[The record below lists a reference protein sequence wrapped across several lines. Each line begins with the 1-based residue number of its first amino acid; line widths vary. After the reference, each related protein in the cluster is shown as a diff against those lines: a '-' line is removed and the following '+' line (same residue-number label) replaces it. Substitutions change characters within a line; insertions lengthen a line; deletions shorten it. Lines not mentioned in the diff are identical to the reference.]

1 MKEPDFDALYRE
13 LGMPEG
19 GTLEALKQRYRRRVA
34 QWHPDRDLGAVQG
47 QERLKALNLRYSAL
61 LEYHRQHGHLPPA
74 PRASPPPAR
83 GSVGHGSVGH
93 GSDGHGSDGRVPEA
107 HPRDAATSH
116 PRRPIAWLL
125 VALAAGGTWLL
136 WPRGEAPAPSASE
149 LTQSAPAWSAA
160 GEQAPDRELRRG
172 LDQRAVLRLLGE
184 PIMRD
189 PRTGLWSYGPS
200 WVRFECGRV
209 AGWYSSPLFGLR
221 ADGVRPGVRVGLG
234 PGEPPRACA
243 PELPLAL
250 GD

>member
-1 MKEPDFDALYRE
+1 LKEPDFDALYRE

-61 LEYHRQHGHLPPA
+61 LEYHRRHGHLPPA
-74 PRASPPPAR
+74 RSPQSPAR
-83 GSVGHGSVGH
+83 GAAVSMPS
-93 GSDGHGSDGRVPEA
+93 EA
-107 HPRDAATSH
+107 RAQRAAPTN

-125 VALAAGGTWLL
+125 LALAAGGTWLL

-149 LTQSAPAWSAA
+149 LAQSEPAWSAA
-160 GEQAPDRELRRG
+160 AKQVPDRELRRG
-172 LDQRAVLRLLGE
+172 LDRRAVLRLLGE
-184 PIMRD
+184 PILRD
-189 PRTGLWSYGPS
+189 DRTGVWSYGPS

-221 ADGVRPGVRVGLG
+221 AEGVRPGVRVGLG
-234 PGEPPRACA
+234 PGEPSRACA
-243 PELPLAL
+243 PDLPLAP

>member
-34 QWHPDRDLGAVQG
+34 HWHPDRGPGVVQG
-47 QERLKALNLRYSAL
+47 QERLKALNRRYSAL
-61 LEYHRQHGHLPPA
+61 LEYHRQNGHLPPA
-74 PRASPPPAR
+74 PGLAQSSAL
-83 GSVGHGSVGH
+83 GSAVL
-93 GSDGHGSDGRVPEA
+93 VPETQNA
-107 HPRDAATSH
+107 MPRN

-125 VALAAGGTWLL
+125 LGLAAGGTWLL
-136 WPRGEAPAPSASE
+136 WPRGEAPATSAPE
-149 LTQSAPAWSAA
+149 LSGSAPAWSAA
-160 GEQAPDRELRRG
+160 AKQSPDRELRRG

-189 PRTGLWSYGPS
+189 DRTGLWSYGPS

-209 AGWYSSPLFGLR
+209 AGWYSSHLFGLR
-221 ADGVRPGVRVGLG
+221 AEGVRPGVRVGLG
-234 PGEPPRACA
+234 PGEPRRACA
-243 PELPLAL
+243 PELPLAQ

>member
-1 MKEPDFDALYRE
+1 LKEPDFDALYRE

-61 LEYHRQHGHLPPA
+61 LEYHRRHGRLPPA
-74 PRASPPPAR
+74 PRPPVSQAR
-83 GSVGHGSVGH
+83 GSAVLM
-93 GSDGHGSDGRVPEA
+93 PEA
-107 HPRDAATSH
+107 HSRDAAPTN

-125 VALAAGGTWLL
+125 LALAAGGTWLL
-136 WPRGEAPAPSASE
+136 WPRGEASAPSASE
-149 LTQSAPAWSAA
+149 LARSAPAWSAA
-160 GEQAPDRELRRG
+160 EKPAPDRELRRG
-172 LDQRAVLRLLGE
+172 LDRRAVLRLLGE

-189 PRTGLWSYGPS
+189 DRTGVWSYGPS

-209 AGWYSSPLFGLR
+209 VGWYSSPLFGLR
-221 ADGVRPGVRVGLG
+221 VEGVRPGVRVGLG
-234 PGEPPRACA
+234 PGGPRRACA

-250 GD
+250 DD